1 MRIHKVG
8 IDEFKVDSYWMKL
21 KTPIFEAKLSLNLTT
36 KKIISHKKDRYFDR
50 EISWLSFNERV
61 LLKAYDKAIPFGERL
76 RFVTIS
82 SENLDEFYMVRIA
95 GLLQL
100 ISQGSKIVPETGM
113 RADELLKSAVG
124 LGLRFIYIFCGGYP
138 KNLEK
143 IKLKIK
149 KNKLICKIKPEAKSL
164 MDKEVE
170 RRLKN
175 FANASNLNYEIV

>member
-1 MRIHKVG
+1 
-8 IDEFKVDSYWMKL
+8 MKL

-100 ISQGSKIVPETGM
+100 
-113 RADELLKSAVG
+113 R
-124 LGLRFIYIFCGGYP
+124 
-138 KNLEK
+138 
-143 IKLKIK
+143 

>member
-1 MRIHKVG
+1 
-8 IDEFKVDSYWMKL
+8 MKL

-100 ISQGSKIVPETGM
+100 ISQGSKIFLETGM
-113 RADELLKSAVG
+113 RADELLKSVLTASKD
-124 LGLRFIYIFCGGYP
+124 L
-138 KNLEK
+138 
-143 IKLKIK
+143 

>member
-1 MRIHKVG
+1 
-8 IDEFKVDSYWMKL
+8 MKL

-100 ISQGSKIVPETGM
+100 IS
-113 RADELLKSAVG
+113 
-124 LGLRFIYIFCGGYP
+124 
-138 KNLEK
+138 
-143 IKLKIK
+143 
-149 KNKLICKIKPEAKSL
+149 
-164 MDKEVE
+164 
-170 RRLKN
+170 
-175 FANASNLNYEIV
+175 

>member
-21 KTPIFEAKLSLNLTT
+21 KTPIFEAKLSLNLT
-36 KKIISHKKDRYFDR
+36 
-50 EISWLSFNERV
+50 
-61 LLKAYDKAIPFGERL
+61 
-76 RFVTIS
+76 
-82 SENLDEFYMVRIA
+82 
-95 GLLQL
+95 
-100 ISQGSKIVPETGM
+100 
-113 RADELLKSAVG
+113 
-124 LGLRFIYIFCGGYP
+124 
-138 KNLEK
+138 K

>member
-1 MRIHKVG
+1 
-8 IDEFKVDSYWMKL
+8 MKL

-100 ISQGSKIVPETGM
+100 ISQGS
-113 RADELLKSAVG
+113 
-124 LGLRFIYIFCGGYP
+124 
-138 KNLEK
+138 
-143 IKLKIK
+143 
-149 KNKLICKIKPEAKSL
+149 CKIKPEAKSL